1 MVETTLITTSQRM
14 SLTVKKVM
22 WFLFSECDH
31 VSFIAHGTPQ
41 SWSAKDDQTEITVL
55 FC

>member
-22 WFLFSECDH
+22 WFFSECDH